1 MKDLERSKLMIGMM
15 VVLTIVSL
23 LSAYMSYK
31 ALALS
36 RQAEQDRTALG
47 VFKGRVDQLGLQIAT
62 LQGKMSKFLE
72 SPWRPMD
79 MGLPQQGWNEW
90 NPPGPT
96 DAGPGPKPKGAAP
109 DMRKAGKEGTV
120 PPQPPSAN
128 ADSPKQA
135 ASPRDKFIARNVAQR
150 QADFDRYGESV
161 AVLYGS
167 ARTMPGPGGETKESS
182 AAFQQLLTQYPEANA
197 TGLAIGE
204 RALQSALQAN
214 ALAAEQY
221 YQMLTA
227 NENFS
232 SIVTER
238 GVEVM
243 PALQGFLAD
252 QYIQQGRFE
261 EAEALIQSLE
271 TNYGSEQMATP
282 GRFGEQQF
290 RPVTDVTTRLR
301 EQLTT
306 RRSGS

>member
-1 MKDLERSKLMIGMM
+1 MNDLERPKLIIIIM
-15 VVLTIVSL
+15 VLLAIVCVV
-23 LSAYMSYK
+23 SAYVSYQ
-31 ALALS
+31 AISLS
-36 RQAEQDRTALG
+36 RQVEQDRIALG
-47 VFKGRVDQLGLQIAT
+47 VFKGRVDQLSVQLASLQS
-62 LQGKMSKFLE
+62 KMSKALE
-72 SPWRPMD
+72 SPWRPVD
-79 MGLPQQGWNEW
+79 LGLPQQGWNEAA
-90 NPPGPT
+90 PPGP
-96 DAGPGPKPKGAAP
+96 AGRGPGPKPKDSASDA
-109 DMRKAGKEGTV
+109 RKAMKEGAL

-128 ADSPKQA
+128 TESSKQT
-135 ASPRDKFIARNVAQR
+135 ASPREKFIARNVAQR
-150 QADFDRYGESV
+150 QADFDRYGDAV

-167 ARTMPGPGGETKESS
+167 ARTMPGPGGETQESS
-182 AAFQQLLTQYPEANA
+182 AAFQQLLSQYPESNA

-214 ALAAEQY
+214 TLAAEQY
-221 YQMLTA
+221 YQMMTG
-227 NENFS
+227 NENYS

-243 PALQGFLAD
+243 PALQGYLAD
-252 QYIQQGRFE
+252 QYIQQGRFD

-282 GRFGEQQF
+282 GRQGEQQF